1 MKKKAKKFCILL
13 FSMLLLLTA
22 PFSVKFVRGF
32 SMDLTTF
39 ETDKDIYYFDEDI
52 FINSTWEN
60 LYNPS
65 TEISYVQVCIYDG
78 QNNLVWMSPEYSD
91 VGFNSE
97 NWTISIHELDFSG
110 QGTSNY
116 LDVIMW
122 YYNYHAA
129 TNTMVTALL
138 QVIHIEILGDINN
151 PIIHVSPNNLTVEF
165 GYTGQR
171 LSWNA
176 TDPFPNTYTIELQG
190 SGIVAGPFIW
200 TSGTLINYNIPDG
213 FVVGVYVYTINFT
226 DDNGNSIIDSVIF
239 NVDDDTNPIIKNAPN
254 DLTVELGYTGQSL
267 SWNASDHHPNIY
279 TIELQGLGIV
289 VEPTVWTS
297 TLSIIYNIPNNF
309 ALGNYVYTVNFT
321 DDYGN
326 SIIDSVIFNVGDTL
340 PPEIIVNSPSTNILY
355 GVDSPIFNISLYDIN
370 GVDTLWYTIDGVF
383 TNFTFVANGSV
394 DPFIVSGF
402 IDQSIWDS
410 LGDGTAIIG
419 FYANDTVGNIGVVN
433 ITISIRRVPSY
444 TSDGIATSPFEPLI
458 IVLIIIMS
466 IILILGSVIVMKK
479 RI

>member
-39 ETDKDIYYFDEDI
+39 ETDKDIYYFEEDI
-52 FINSTWEN
+52 FINASWEN

-65 TEISYVQVCIYDG
+65 TEDSYVQASIYDG
-78 QNNLVWMSPEYSD
+78 QLNLIWASPEYSD

-138 QVIHIEILGDINN
+138 QVIHIEILGDIHN
-151 PIIHVSPNNLTVEF
+151 PIIRDSLDNITVEF
-165 GYTGQR
+165 GYTGQS

-190 SGIVAGPFIW
+190 LGIVAGPFIW
-200 TSGTLINYNIPDG
+200 TSGVPINYNIPIG
-213 FVVGVYVYTINFT
+213 FVVGNYTYTINFT

-239 NVDDDTNPIIKNAPN
+239 NVEDTTNPIIKNAPS
-254 DLTVELGYTGQSL
+254 DVTVELGYTGQTL
-267 SWNASDHHPNIY
+267 LWNATDHHPNTY
-279 TIELQGLGIV
+279 TIELQGVGIV

-309 ALGNYVYTVNFT
+309 TVGIYVYTVNFT

-326 SIIDSVIFNVGDTL
+326 SIFDSVIFNVGDTL